1 MGVFDNSECMNVALT
16 VSQDGLTSSLCCA
29 WHTSHFTI
37 SQGMTALTL
46 VTESYAVKKGDFVLV
61 HAAAG
66 GTGQVTSS
74 THMKTIH

>member
-1 MGVFDNSECMNVALT
+1 MALT
-16 VSQDGLTSSLCCA
+16 ASTLIVLPAAGSL
-29 WHTSHFTI
+29 I

-66 GTGQVTSS
+66 GVGQVWTSTLVVS
-74 THMKTIH
+74 ACSFALCPPRGKIYVL